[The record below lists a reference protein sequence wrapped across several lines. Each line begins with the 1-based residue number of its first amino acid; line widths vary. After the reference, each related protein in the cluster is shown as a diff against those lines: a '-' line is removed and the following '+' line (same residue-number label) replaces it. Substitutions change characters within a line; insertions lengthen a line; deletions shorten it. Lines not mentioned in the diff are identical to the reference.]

1 MGKRDS
7 RRHSTTSFSSENV
20 VVAKTSYEML
30 DYFAIKTWFNLVQ
43 KDNRANFPSEKKY
56 DEAFQDVFF
65 QEYGKTTSSE
75 ISFSRRRSA
84 PAFS

>member
-1 MGKRDS
+1 M
-7 RRHSTTSFSSENV
+7 
-20 VVAKTSYEML
+20 AKTSYEML

-65 QEYGKTTSSE
+65 
-75 ISFSRRRSA
+75 
-84 PAFS
+84 

>member
-1 MGKRDS
+1 M
-7 RRHSTTSFSSENV
+7 
-20 VVAKTSYEML
+20 AKTSYEML

-65 QEYGKTTSSE
+65 KEYGKTTSSE

-84 PAFS
+84 PAFT